1 MLLTQESLTPF
12 SSHLLL
18 STPGKEAASTKVATA
33 VIALQAALPRAR
45 VVYCSATGVS
55 EIGNMAYMSRMG
67 FWGAGSTF
75 PTADDFLSSMKAR
88 GLGFLEMLAMEM
100 KAEGKYV
107 SRSLSFANA
116 EFSSLECE
124 LSPAQVACYDAA
136 AVLWSR
142 LRAELSMALKL
153 TKAADG
159 DVWKIYWSAM
169 QRFFKLLCVS
179 LKLPRVIDEVRAALA
194 AGQCAVIGLQS
205 TGEAAA
211 TAADLTPGDTMP
223 AFVSVCREMLSRF
236 VRDHFPVHIQQEGAA
251 GRDGGGDGAA
261 GAPIVFPDDEAEEAP
276 PSAPQ
281 QHASASASAAKGAAA
296 TDKKAA
302 AAEAAAARAALPVC
316 GTCAEMKDALLAD
329 VAALDLPDNPVD
341 ALIDAL
347 GGPGAVAEMTGRKA
361 RCVRDAKSGRITY
374 ALRASPLSAEMDG
387 LNIQEKDAFMKGT
400 KLVAIISDAASTGIS
415 LHADA
420 RVGADAMGG
429 CALGFCF
436 ARALHSALL
445 THVCF
450 LCVRSQH
457 AAPRAPDGGAALER
471 GQGHPAAGC
480 AARRALCMLCFFPM
494 LTHPS

>member
-1 MLLTQESLTPF
+1 VRACARFPRARTPLTLFPRALL
-12 SSHLLL
+12 SSAR

-67 FWGAGSTF
+67 FWGAGSAF

-116 EFSSLECE
+116 EFTSLECE
-124 LSPAQVACYDAA
+124 LTPAQVACYDAA
-136 AVLWSR
+136 AALWSR
-142 LRAELSMALKL
+142 LRAELSTAMRL
-153 TKAADG
+153 TRASDG

-179 LKLPRVIDEVRAALA
+179 LKLPSVIDEVRAALE
-194 AGQCAVIGLQS
+194 GGMCAVIGLQS
-205 TGEAAA
+205 TGEAATTTLELA
-211 TAADLTPGDTMP
+211 PGSVTP
-223 AFVSVCREMLSRF
+223 FVSVCREMLSRF
-236 VRDHFPVHIQQEGAA
+236 VRDHFPVHIQQEGAD
-251 GRDGGGDGAA
+251 GRGGDGGA
-261 GAPIVFPDDEAEEAP
+261 GAPIAFPDDEAAEAP
-276 PSAPQ
+276 PEPP
-281 QHASASASAAKGAAA
+281 ASASSAKAAAGGGAA

-302 AAEAAAARAALPVC
+302 AAAAAAARALLPVC
-316 GTCAEMKDALLAD
+316 PTCAAMKAALLDD

-347 GGPGAVAEMTGRKA
+347 GGPERVAEMTGRKA
-361 RCVRDAKSGRITY
+361 RCVRDAKSGRVTFQ
-374 ALRASPLSAEMDG
+374 LRASPLSAEMDG

-420 RVGADAMGG
+420 RVGAD
-429 CALGFCF
+429 
-436 ARALHSALL
+436 
-445 THVCF
+445 
-450 LCVRSQH
+450 
-457 AAPRAPDGGAALER
+457 
-471 GQGHPAAGC
+471 GQ
-480 AARRALCMLCFFPM
+480 R
-494 LTHPS
+494 